1 MQRVIHGG
9 INLKGTMNESAAML
23 RSWANGQLHPKLTS
37 DLLAAADEIERLEA
51 ELTSIAASLDNYAR
65 TEPDLSAAA
74 EKAMRD
80 LIECRVESA
89 NKSELTIHEDSPAR
103 DLTILKT
110 KSLISQG
117 MRISGFILLPENPDY
132 QIALVDR
139 SAVRWLDKA
148 NWWYLFHESTN
159 PLKPNNSNTF
169 TREQIK
175 PLVEALRDVNLS
187 CSISTA
193 NSALTH
199 AKQLGMIDDG
209 K

>member
-1 MQRVIHGG
+1 MNTHAE
-9 INLKGTMNESAAML
+9 NLTPLLRTEYNKIADAAMC
-23 RSWANGQLHPKLTS
+23 
-37 DLLAAADEIERLEA
+37 EIERLEA
-51 ELTSIAASLDNYAR
+51 ELTSI
-65 TEPDLSAAA
+65 
-74 EKAMRD
+74 
-80 LIECRVESA
+80 
-89 NKSELTIHEDSPAR
+89 SELTIHEDSPAR

-117 MRISGFILLPENPDY
+117 MRISGFILLNPDY

-148 NWWYLFHESTN
+148 DWWYLFHESTN